1 FFFNFID
8 ISEVFRCDPDQ
19 RLSLPGFHEI
29 KTRLRDMNVDYRGV
43 ALLIKKSLDIKIRDD
58 LSVFIPHMFESLFVE
73 LA

>member
-1 FFFNFID
+1 
-8 ISEVFRCDPDQ
+8 
-19 RLSLPGFHEI
+19 
-29 KTRLRDMNVDYRGV
+29 MNVDYRGV